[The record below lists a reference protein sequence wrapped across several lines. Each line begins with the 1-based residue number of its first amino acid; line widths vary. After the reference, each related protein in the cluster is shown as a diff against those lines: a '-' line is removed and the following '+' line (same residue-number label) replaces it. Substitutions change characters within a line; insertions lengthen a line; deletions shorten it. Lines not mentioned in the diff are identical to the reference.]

1 MKGGTAD
8 AGGTELV
15 RDLALCGAGLAR
27 SPPCAIRGLT
37 SEGRG
42 TAEPK
47 RLDGF
52 ARPGARAEKR
62 EPQSASSHFSD
73 TGVWDVDKRCLRA
86 PACYCSYSPRGWALS
101 PLGADENRHS
111 PKRVFHAVIL
121 VST

>member
-37 SEGRG
+37 SKGRG

-62 EPQSASSHFSD
+62 ERNQPHPTSLALVCGMS
-73 TGVWDVDKRCLRA
+73 T
-86 PACYCSYSPRGWALS
+86 RGA
-101 PLGADENRHS
+101 
-111 PKRVFHAVIL
+111 
-121 VST
+121 